1 MESHFGQP
9 RWVLIIASTTA
20 DWKVL
25 LVQAG
30 SSVLCS
36 APPQNNGLRCRCW
49 CFPMVSPGQ
58 VGNFPRTSQYMAHEV
73 RNCTIT
79 CCVGVQVIPH
89 HFFLDSLSP
98 LYFVFFELFSLVD
111 FSSGFCYN
119 AIENCT
125 LSMF

>member
-25 LVQAG
+25 PVQAG

-49 CFPMVSPGQ
+49 CFPMVSSGQ
-58 VGNFPRTSQYMAHEV
+58 VGNFPRTSQDMAHEV

-79 CCVGVQVIPH
+79 CCVGVQVIPCH
-89 HFFLDSLSP
+89 SFLDSSSP
-98 LYFVFFELFSLVD
+98 LCFVFFDLFFPSRFLIW
-111 FSSGFCYN
+111 F
-119 AIENCT
+119 
-125 LSMF
+125 LL